1 MRLFRSIALIFVSVL
16 FFQCQKEISYI
27 SDPGIQITTPEP
39 ITARLQG
46 TVLDE
51 NGQPASGV
59 SVKVGS
65 QVVITDNRGYFRIM
79 NASLDKKSSVVTAEK
94 TGYFKAYRTFAATSG
109 TNQVIIKLIKRTL
122 AGTIDAATGGTVT
135 LANGSKIELPASGVV
150 VASNNGA
157 YTGTVNVYAAYI
169 DPTANDIDQ
178 TVPGSFMAN
187 DKNGTRVI
195 LSSYGMIAVELESSS
210 AQKLQIKSGSKATLT
225 TAIPSPVQ
233 TSSPSTIAL
242 WSVDEQS
249 GIWKE
254 EGTATKQGNVYVG
267 EVSHFSFWNCD
278 VSVNAILLN
287 LSLKNTDGSPLV
299 YAHVRIKRLTSY
311 PAQANGSTDS
321 LGQVSG
327 YVPSNE
333 SLLLEVVDQCFNVI
347 YSQNIGPFTQN
358 TTLPAITISN
368 TANSVITVTG
378 TLLNCNGNPVTNG
391 FAIIYYGWNT
401 SYAQTDANGVFS
413 TNFTTCFST
422 IPPAI
427 QIIGIDNAALQQSSI
442 TSVPAVV
449 PVTSAGNITA
459 CSSSSA
465 QYINY
470 TLDGTSYSIGGN
482 PTDSLNAFVMTVGQ
496 GSTTSTTII
505 IRGFEASGFNNIYLK
520 SSILPMTL
528 GTYPMDLLN
537 VQNFNQIVPTAPAST
552 VTMTN
557 FPTSPGQYYEGTF
570 TAQFNSGGP
579 HTLSGS
585 FRIRN

>member
-27 SDPGIQITTPEP
+27 GGPDPQITAPEP
-39 ITARLQG
+39 IAARLQG

-59 SVKVGS
+59 NVKVGS
-65 QVVITDNRGYFRIM
+65 QVVVTDNRGYFRIM
-79 NASLDKKSSVVTAEK
+79 NASLDKKSSVITAEK

-109 TNQVIIKLIKRTL
+109 TNQVIIKLIKRNL
-122 AGTIDAATGGTVT
+122 AGTIDAAAGGTVT
-135 LANGSKIELPASGVV
+135 LTNGSKITLPANGVV
-150 VASNNGA
+150 IASNNGA

-210 AQKLQIKSGSKATLT
+210 AQKLQIKSGSKASLT
-225 TAIPSPVQ
+225 TAIPASVQ
-233 TSSPSTIAL
+233 SSAPSAIAL

-254 EGTATKQGNVYVG
+254 EGTATRQGNVYVG
-267 EVSHFSFWNCD
+267 DVSHFSFWNCD
-278 VSVNAILLN
+278 VSVNAIVLS

-299 YAHVRIKRLTSY
+299 YAHVRIKRTTGF
-311 PAQANGSTDS
+311 QTQTHGWTDS

-333 SLLLEVVDQCFNVI
+333 VLLMEVVDQCNNVI

-358 TTLPAITISN
+358 TTLPAITLSN
-368 TANSVITVTG
+368 TANSIITVTG

-391 FAIIYYGWNT
+391 FAIIYFGWYT

-413 TNFTTCFST
+413 TNFTACASAASS
-422 IPPAI
+422 AI
-427 QIIGIDNAALQQSSI
+427 NVVGIDNAGMQQSSN
-442 TSVPAVV
+442 TTVTVTT
-449 PVTSAGNITA
+449 PVTNAGTITA
-459 CSSSSA
+459 CGNSSA

-470 TLDGTSYSIGGN
+470 TLDGTSYSIGTTN
-482 PTDSLNAFVMTVGQ
+482 PADSLNAWTAPQSG
-496 GSTTSTTII
+496 TTIFVTNI
-505 IRGFEASGFNNIYLK
+505 GGFQVSGNNTIYLRFA
-520 SSILPMTL
+520 SPSQVA
-528 GTYPMDLLN
+528 GTYPIDFLSI
-537 VQNFNQIVPTAPAST
+537 QNYNQIVPTAPSST
-552 VTMTN
+552 VTVTN
-557 FPTSPGQYYEGTF
+557 FPTLPGQYYEGTF

-579 HTLSGS
+579 HTVTGN
-585 FRIRN
+585 FRVRK